1 MKKVMGSLVVILMLS
16 LCIMVSA
23 LCVSDMVSASEKASK
38 PVFDA
43 PTAYANGLV
52 LVNKIGNS
60 DMVGKEEAAKNI
72 EAILFDLLQKNRKK

>member
-1 MKKVMGSLVVILMLS
+1 MKKVTGSLVVILVLC

-23 LCVSDMVSASEKASK
+23 LCVSDVVSALEKAK

-43 PTAYANGLV
+43 PTAYVDGRALA
-52 LVNKIGNS
+52 NKIANS
-60 DMVGKEEAAKNI
+60 DLIGKEEAAKDI

>member
-1 MKKVMGSLVVILMLS
+1 MKKVTGSLVVILMLS

-23 LCVSDMVSASEKASK
+23 LCVSDMVSASEKIK
-38 PVFDA
+38 PAFDA